1 MMNNLEIVRDIWKNQ
16 YETDFALLDTPQEQ
30 IEFLENLLLKN
41 KDNIIKGDKL
51 PQFEPSVVQ
60 LTNQID
66 DEFTTYKPTKKEWM
80 KRWDEVNEELSP
92 VRWNQTYLSILED
105 LNDYIINELK
115 IARKRLEVLPTYET
129 HEVQKIPT
137 ISSEEKISSK
147 IVESKHDDLDI
158 LLRNIAEKE
167 PDLSGGLV
175 WELLCKEM
183 GRKTCKYDHDRILL
197 QRISDNRDT
206 LFWKSGKGKNKESTL
221 SKGYFERTRWPAAK
235 KWVKENP
242 TNLHKNKFSQL

>member
-80 KRWDEVNEELSP
+80 KRWDAVNEELSP
-92 VRWNQTYLSILED
+92 VRWNQTYLSILMDEQ
-105 LNDYIINELK
+105 ELLISK
-115 IARKRLEVLPTYET
+115 LENALKRLEVLPTYET
-129 HEVQKIPT
+129 HDVQKISS
-137 ISSEEKISSK
+137 ILSEEKISSK

-167 PDLSGGLV
+167 PYLSGSKV
-175 WELLCKEM
+175 WFLLKKELS
-183 GRKTCKYDHDRILL
+183 RNTRKYDKDKILL
-197 QRISDNRDT
+197 QTSSDDSDAII
-206 LFWKSGKGKNKESTL
+206 WKSGRGKSNESRLT
-221 SKGYFERTRWPAAK
+221 KGYLERDKWPAAK
-235 KWVKENP
+235 KWAKENP
-242 TNLHKNKFSQL
+242 NKPA

>member
-80 KRWDEVNEELSP
+80 KRWDAVNEELSP
-92 VRWNQTYLSILED
+92 VRWNQTYLSILRDEQ
-105 LNDYIINELK
+105 ELLISK
-115 IARKRLEVLPTYET
+115 LENARKRLEVLPTYET
-129 HEVQKIPT
+129 HDVQKIPS

-167 PDLSGGLV
+167 PYLSGSKV
-175 WELLCKEM
+175 WFLLKKELS
-183 GRKTCKYDHDRILL
+183 RNTRKYDKDEILL
-197 QRISDNRDT
+197 QTSSDDSDAII
-206 LFWKSGKGKNKESTL
+206 WKSGRGKSNESRLT
-221 SKGYFERTRWPAAK
+221 KGYLERDKWPAAK
-235 KWVKENP
+235 KWAKENP
-242 TNLHKNKFSQL
+242 NKPS

>member
-92 VRWNQTYLSILED
+92 VRWNQTYLSILRDEQ
-105 LNDYIINELK
+105 ELLISK
-115 IARKRLEVLPTYET
+115 LENARKRLEVLPTYET
-129 HEVQKIPT
+129 HDVQMIPT
-137 ISSEEKISSK
+137 ISSEDKTSPK

-167 PDLSGGLV
+167 PDFSGGKV
-175 WELLCKEM
+175 WFLLKKELS
-183 GRKTCKYDHDRILL
+183 RNTRKYDKDKILL
-197 QRISDNRDT
+197 QTSSDDSDAII
-206 LFWKSGKGKNKESTL
+206 WKSGRGKSNESRLT
-221 SKGYFERTRWPAAK
+221 KGYLERDKWPAAK
-235 KWVKENP
+235 KWAKENP
-242 TNLHKNKFSQL
+242 NKPA

>member
-92 VRWNQTYLSILED
+92 VRWNQTYLSILRDEQ
-105 LNDYIINELK
+105 ELLISK
-115 IARKRLEVLPTYET
+115 LENARKRLEVLPTYET
-129 HEVQKIPT
+129 HDVQKIPT
-137 ISSEEKISSK
+137 ELSSETTPKRKPHTFFIGHQKNMGIPKGQAWINFKSLAT
-147 IVESKHDDLDI
+147 ESKG
-158 LLRNIAEKE
+158 EKQIE
-167 PDLSGGLV
+167 IHEFGKIYL
-175 WELLCKEM
+175 K
-183 GRKTCKYDHDRILL
+183 RDR
-197 QRISDNRDT
+197 SDMENQV
-206 LFWKSGKGKNKESTL
+206 LWSPMKFESTNDGIEIT
-221 SKGYFERTRWPAAK
+221 KTAFDKAYDRHNTDIK
-235 KWVKENP
+235 DITK
-242 TNLHKNKFSQL
+242 T

>member
-1 MMNNLEIVRDIWKNQ
+1 MMNYPGIVLDIWKNQ

-80 KRWDEVNEELSP
+80 KRWDAVNEELSP
-92 VRWNQTYLSILED
+92 VRWNQTYLSILRDEQ
-105 LNDYIINELK
+105 ELLISK
-115 IARKRLEVLPTYET
+115 LENARKRLEVLPTYET
-129 HEVQKIPT
+129 HDVQKIPS

-167 PDLSGGLV
+167 PYLSGSKV
-175 WELLCKEM
+175 WFLLKKELS
-183 GRKTCKYDHDRILL
+183 RNTRKYDKDEILL
-197 QRISDNRDT
+197 QTSSDDSDAII
-206 LFWKSGKGKNKESTL
+206 WKSGRGKSNESRLT
-221 SKGYFERTRWPAAK
+221 KGYLERDKWPAAK
-235 KWVKENP
+235 KWAKENP
-242 TNLHKNKFSQL
+242 NKPS